1 MGLLSFIKD
10 AGAKIF
16 GGEEPHKEPTA
27 ANKSI
32 SSFIRDHGLDPA
44 PLKFF
49 FNADGTVKVSGA
61 VENQEIREKIVL
73 IIGNIKGIAGVHDE
87 LSIADAAVGS
97 SPDLEASGTAS
108 AAGGPLTED
117 AAPDSEQGTDDAT
130 QIGWTSRTY
139 TVQKGDTLWKISTSM
154 YGNGAKYT
162 VIFEANKP
170 MLSDPDKIYP
180 GQVLRIPPLD

>member
-1 MGLLSFIKD
+1 MGMFDFIKE

-16 GGEEPHKEPTA
+16 GGDDPHKEPTA

-32 SSFIRDHGLDPA
+32 SSHIRDHGLDPS

-49 FNADGTVKVSGA
+49 FNADGTVDVSGV
-61 VENQEIREKIVL
+61 VESQELREKLIL
-73 IIGNIKGIAGVHDE
+73 IIGNVRGIAGVNDK
-87 LSIADAAVGS
+87 IIVAAAVGD
-97 SPDLEASGTAS
+97 SPDLTASGSAEASGGAQAES
-108 AAGGPLTED
+108 AE
-117 AAPDSEQGTDDAT
+117 E
-130 QIGWTSRTY
+130 WTSRTY
-139 TVQKGDTLWKISTSM
+139 TVKSGDTLWKIASEM
-154 YGNGAKYT
+154 YGNGSKYP